1 MINLGDQEEKQQIS
15 DDFRSALLFAKKLD
29 EIEFSSEDEPLE
41 NVLDFYGGN
50 HDKMRYNI
58 DEEEAQEH
66 EVVENIKLM
75 KSINK
80 NMRGNLCVAPKAF
93 IKNE

>member
-1 MINLGDQEEKQQIS
+1 M
-15 DDFRSALLFAKKLD
+15 FAKKLD
-29 EIEFSSEDEPLE
+29 EIEFESEDEPLE

-50 HDKMRYNI
+50 HDKMRYNNI
-58 DEEEAQEH
+58 DEEEET
-66 EVVENIKLM
+66 EVVSNIKIM